1 MKANDP
7 DLFQARIQAVL
18 QEVQFIRQ
26 EILDNITR
34 EFQLHI
40 STVTIY
46 GAIIAFA
53 FQQKEPQVLLISPII
68 AWAFTV
74 LWMTCKKHL
83 DASSF
88 YLQEMEKSK
97 WVDLI
102 GKRDGS
108 GSETCQSAT
117 KRDKYQQY
125 WVSWQ
130 HFHDR
135 TDMLPSILMGFTTVA
150 AILVIGIACFIIG
163 LVVPRNPENPDL
175 RLYFFILDVVLLVS
189 ALLMVIIH
197 VTSRNTSDYKRAIG

>member
-1 MKANDP
+1 MKVSDP

-34 EFQLHI
+34 EFQLHTATI
-40 STVTIY
+40 TIY

-53 FQQKEPQVLLISPII
+53 FQQKEPQVLLIAPII

-74 LWMTCKKHL
+74 LWMTYKKHL

-88 YLQEMEKSK
+88 YLLEMEESK

-108 GSETCQSAT
+108 GSKGCQLAT
-117 KRDKYQQY
+117 KINKYQQY
-125 WVSWQ
+125 WISWQ

-135 TDMLPSILMGFTTVA
+135 KDMRPSILMGFITVA
-150 AILVIGIACFIIG
+150 AILVIGAACCIIG
-163 LVVPRNPENPDL
+163 IVAPPNSNNPDL
-175 RLYFFILDVVLLVS
+175 RLYFGILDVVLLLL
-189 ALLMVIIH
+189 ALLMIIIH
-197 VTSRNTSDYKRAIG
+197 VNSSKTSDYKRAIR